1 MIPSAQSSASLST
14 LPSAICRRRQDSRRS
29 TEKEIAN
36 SSVSDLP
43 LFRRRI
49 SLRVVKCGSVE
60 SGLYPKPRRKPAPAT
75 TGELDTE
82 QKLATRSSKENW
94 GICLQIEKLV
104 FFKRYHEAL
113 ELFEIVR
120 ARVCGDHAVGRS
132 TYDALVSA
140 CIGAGSSRD
149 AKLLFH
155 HMLETSFEF
164 DQYIRNR
171 VLLMHNPI
179 SFNIMI
185 SGLVDAGDHEEA
197 FKLFLLLWEE
207 LSDASSR
214 TFASALRAV
223 AGLGRAFSGRQLHAC
238 IIKMGLPADIFISCA
253 LIDMYS
259 KCGSIAEAH
268 WVFDEMPEKT
278 VVGWNTIIAGYA
290 LHGYSEEALDV
301 YYEMR
306 RSGVKMDHFTYS
318 IIIRICARLAS
329 LEHAKQA
336 HAGLVRTGLAWI
348 FKWGRMEDARNLFDK
363 MPRRNL
369 ISWNALIG
377 GYANHGQ
384 GKEAVAM
391 FEQMLRA
398 DMAPNH
404 VTYLAVLSACG
415 YSGLSAEG
423 WEIFELMTLKHKIK
437 PRAMHYACMIE
448 LLGRDGLLDDALSL
462 IRGAPFA
469 PTANMWA
476 ALLTACR
483 IHKNLELGK
492 LAAEKLYGMEPEK
505 LSNYVVLLNIYYRSG
520 RSDEAAKVLETLKRK
535 GLSLHPASS
544 WIEIKKQPYRFLFAD
559 KSHPQRDEIYGRLD
573 ELMVQIAAMGYSQE
587 EKSSLLP
594 DVGEHEEH
602 LPRYHSEKLA
612 VVYGL
617 MSTPEGT
624 SLQVVQGH
632 RICSDCHG
640 VIKLISRI
648 TGRHIVVR
656 DASRFHHFK
665 QGSCS
670 CGDYW

>member
-1 MIPSAQSSASLST
+1 M
-14 LPSAICRRRQDSRRS
+14 
-29 TEKEIAN
+29 
-36 SSVSDLP
+36 
-43 LFRRRI
+43 
-49 SLRVVKCGSVE
+49 E
-60 SGLYPKPRRKPAPAT
+60 SGLYPKPRRRPAPAT
-75 TGELDTE
+75 TGELDATQVLE
-82 QKLATRSSKENW
+82 TRSAKENS

-120 ARVCGDHAVGRS
+120 ARVCGGGVGDHVVSRS

-140 CIGAGSSRD
+140 CVGVGSSRD
-149 AKLLFH
+149 AKMLFH

-164 DQYIRNR
+164 DQYMRNR
-171 VLLMHNPI
+171 VLLMFVKCGMILDARHLFDELSDKNPI

-185 SGLVDAGDHEEA
+185 SGFVDAGDYEEA

-238 IIKMGLPADIFISCA
+238 IIKMGLPADMFISCA

-259 KCGSIAEAH
+259 KCGSIAEAQ

-290 LHGYSEEALDV
+290 LHGYSEEALDL

-336 HAGLVRTGLAWI
+336 HAGLVRNGFGLDVVANTALVDLYS
-348 FKWGRMEDARNLFDK
+348 KWGRMEDARNLFDK
-363 MPRRNL
+363 MPHRNL

-391 FEQMLRA
+391 FEQMLKA
-398 DMAPNH
+398 GMAPNH

-415 YSGLSAEG
+415 YSGLSAKG
-423 WEIFELMTLKHKIK
+423 WEIFELMTLKHRIK

-448 LLGRDGLLDDALSL
+448 LLGRDGLLDDAFSL
-462 IRGAPFA
+462 IRAAPFA

-520 RSDEAAKVLETLKRK
+520 RSDEAARVLETLKRK
-535 GLSLHPASS
+535 GLRLHPASS

-559 KSHPQRDEIYGRLD
+559 ESHPQRDEIYARLD
-573 ELMVQIAAMGYSQE
+573 ELMVRIAEMGYSPE
-587 EKSSLLP
+587 EKSLLP
-594 DVGEHEEH
+594 DVGEHEER
-602 LPRYHSEKLA
+602 LPRHHSERLA

-617 MSTPEGT
+617 LSTPEGT

-632 RICSDCHG
+632 RICGDCHA